1 MWKQVLVRELAAVLL
16 LKLAALFIIWH
27 AFFDQPVKQEV
38 TDQTVGQRLLSGT
51 HQSTTP
57 PTIRLAIQE

>member
-27 AFFDQPVKQEV
+27 AFFAQPEKQEV
-38 TDQTVGQRLLSGT
+38 TDQMVGQLLLGDSP
-51 HQSTTP
+51 QSATP
-57 PTIRLAIQE
+57 PTIQIAIQE

>member
-38 TDQTVGQRLLSGT
+38 TDQTVGQRLLGDVR
-51 HQSTTP
+51 QSTTP
-57 PTIRLAIQE
+57 PTIQLAIQE

>member
-16 LKLAALFIIWH
+16 LKLAALFVIWH
-27 AFFDQPVKQEV
+27 AFFAQPDKPEV
-38 TDQTVGQRLLSGT
+38 TDQMVGQRLLGDSR
-51 HQSTTP
+51 QSTTP